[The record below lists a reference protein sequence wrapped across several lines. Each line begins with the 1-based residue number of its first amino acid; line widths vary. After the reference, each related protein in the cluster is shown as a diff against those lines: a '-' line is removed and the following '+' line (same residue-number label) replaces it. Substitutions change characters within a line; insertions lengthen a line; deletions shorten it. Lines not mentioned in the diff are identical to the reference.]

1 VKDHSLG
8 QCAMINDET
17 IDVATHQARLA
28 MGISAKHAR
37 TAALGRALVNRSA
50 KWEKIHVRFS
60 DLTRT
65 SPPRLSRA
73 KGVVEPGW
81 LHHLAVPLLAAK
93 RSLKIFHATLGWMV
107 TVSPSRAPLRRTE
120 QN

>member
-1 VKDHSLG
+1 
-8 QCAMINDET
+8 MINDEA

-50 KWEKIHVRFS
+50 ECEKIHVRFA
-60 DLTRT
+60 DLTGT
-65 SPPRLSRA
+65 SRHVSAGPRA
-73 KGVVEPGW
+73 VVDPWW

-93 RSLKIFHATLGWMV
+93 RSLKI
-107 TVSPSRAPLRRTE
+107 PSMRPWAG
-120 QN
+120 